1 MQNPAVVRQFQ
12 EQIDHYVR
20 EKQATDSLLI
30 PYVIDWL
37 RKKNFKKKIKI
48 CEFGGG
54 AGQLLGLLQEH
65 YPKASYTDA
74 EILPQYRNYL
84 VSKNISFSLRSLLH
98 SKFANQSFD
107 VLIIRDVLH
116 HLVGRDYQETVQNQL
131 RGLEE
136 LRRLVRPGG
145 AIFIEEITNRS
156 EIITKVLFY
165 LTRANIVFGMRVP
178 ILSISPNTHIAF
190 FTPARLKSLIKEVF
204 AKSYQCFFTI
214 YPVPTGFASRL
225 THFLQP
231 IEKVVVIIKAIK

>member
-1 MQNPAVVRQFQ
+1 MQNPTVVRQFQ

-20 EKQATDSLLI
+20 KKQATDSLLI
-30 PYVIDWL
+30 PYIIDWL

-54 AGQLLGLLQEH
+54 AGQLLGILQEH

-74 EILPQYRNYL
+74 EILPQYRNHL
-84 VSKNISFSLRSLLH
+84 VSKNISFRLRSLLH
-98 SKFANQSFD
+98 SRFANRSFD

-131 RGLEE
+131 RGLKE

-156 EIITKVLFY
+156 DIITKVIFY
-165 LTRANIVFGMRVP
+165 LTRVNIMFGVRFP
-178 ILSISPNTHIAF
+178 LLSISPNTHIAF
-190 FTPARLKSLIKEVF
+190 FTAPRLKSRISEVF
-204 AKSYQCFFTI
+204 GTSFQCFFTT
-214 YPVPTGFASRL
+214 YPVRTDFASRL
-225 THFLQP
+225 AHFLQP

>member
-1 MQNPAVVRQFQ
+1 MQHSAVKKQFWEQLDLYADKRQGTESFLTP
-12 EQIDHYVR
+12 II
-20 EKQATDSLLI
+20 L
-30 PYVIDWL
+30 DWL
-37 RKKNFKKKIKI
+37 HRKQYKRTVNI

-84 VSKNISFSLRSLLH
+84 ASRNISFTLRSLLH
-98 SKFANQSFD
+98 SRFPNRSFD

-116 HLVGRDYQETVQNQL
+116 HLVGRNYQETLQNQF

-145 AIFIEEITNRS
+145 AIFIEEITNGS
-156 EIITKVLFY
+156 EIITKVLY
-165 LTRANIVFGMRVP
+165 QLTRANIVFGMRVP

-190 FTPARLKSLIKEVF
+190 FTPARLKALIKEVF
-204 AKSYQCFFTI
+204 AESQCFFTI
-214 YPVPTGFASRL
+214 YPVRAGFASRL
-225 THFLQP
+225 AHFLQP
-231 IEKVVVIIKAIK
+231 IEKVVAIIKVIK